1 MSLSWCHGVA
11 HRLTTLAAVAVLG
24 MLTLVGLH
32 APIASAQEPDEPC
45 LLGASLH
52 HFTTSRTTLEA
63 GSGQSATLSWQ
74 VVHLFPNTGCLSRL
88 QLFLESNGTRSP
100 VSKNSTRSVSPA
112 FTTTYR
118 LYLRDPAHPPPS
130 HPSQPSLHDTYLGNP
145 ITITVLQPP
154 PTPPSD
160 CS

>member
-1 MSLSWCHGVA
+1 MSLSSRHGLA
-11 HRLTTLAAVAVLG
+11 HRLTTLAAAAVLG

-32 APIASAQEPDEPC
+32 APIASAQEPEEPC
-45 LLGASLH
+45 LLDASLNY
-52 HFTTSRTTLEA
+52 FTASRTTIEA
-63 GSGQSATLSWQ
+63 GQSATLSWQ
-74 VVHLFPNTGCLSRL
+74 VEHRSNPGCLSRL
-88 QLFLESNGTRSP
+88 ELSLESNGTRSP
-100 VSKNSTRSVSPA
+100 VNKDSTRSVSPA

-118 LYLRDPAHPPPS
+118 LYLLDSGTNQQNPP
-130 HPSQPSLHDTYLGNP
+130 DTYLGNP